1 MGQTKRESTAP
12 IEEQTSRKR
21 RRTIAPSDENVPRPF
36 EIKGV
41 PNTNDAKNV
50 RVVARI
56 RPLSKREED
65 QQMVLKAKGA
75 SIVMDN
81 GDDRKF
87 DYDAVFG
94 PTSTQWDV
102 YHQSGARDA
111 VCGDILQ
118 GFNCTILAYGQTGSG
133 KTCKHSILRESGDV
147 TRSLLTHNLASMYQL
162 QWGLRPPVVLRAA
175 TMPL

>member
-1 MGQTKRESTAP
+1 MGQTKRESMAP
-12 IEEQTSRKR
+12 NEEPISRKR
-21 RRTIAPSDENVPRPF
+21 RRTIVPSDEIRPHGF
-36 EIKGV
+36 EIKGS
-41 PNTNDAKNV
+41 NNDTKNV

-56 RPLSKREED
+56 RPLSRKEQD
-65 QQMVLKAKGA
+65 QKMVLKAKDA
-75 SIVMDN
+75 SIVLDN

-133 KTCKHSILRESGDV
+133 KTCK
-147 TRSLLTHNLASMYQL
+147 
-162 QWGLRPPVVLRAA
+162 WGIF
-175 TMPL
+175 

>member
-1 MGQTKRESTAP
+1 MGRTKRESTAP
-12 IEEQTSRKR
+12 NEEPTSRKR
-21 RRTIAPSDENVPRPF
+21 RRTIAPSDSSSGDAPVF
-36 EIKGV
+36 EIEGS
-41 PNTNDAKNV
+41 NNNNDAKNV

-56 RPLSKREED
+56 RPLSRKEQD
-65 QQMVLKAKGA
+65 QKMVLKAKDA

-81 GDDRKF
+81 GADRTF

-94 PTSTQWDV
+94 PNSTQWDV

-133 KTCKHSILRESGDV
+133 KTFTMG
-147 TRSLLTHNLASMYQL
+147 TASS
-162 QWGLRPPVVLRAA
+162 
-175 TMPL
+175 

>member
-21 RRTIAPSDENVPRPF
+21 RRTIAPNDENAPTGFV
-36 EIKGV
+36 IKGASR
-41 PNTNDAKNV
+41 NRDDAKNV

-56 RPLSKREED
+56 RPLSRKEQD
-65 QQMVLKAKGA
+65 QKEVLKAKDA
-75 SIVMDN
+75 SIVLDN
-81 GDDRKF
+81 GDYRKF
-87 DYDAVFG
+87 EYDAVFG
-94 PTSTQWDV
+94 PTSSQWDV

-133 KTCKHSILRESGDV
+133 KTCKFHYLRYSCWNE
-147 TRSLLTHNLASMYQL
+147 
-162 QWGLRPPVVLRAA
+162 
-175 TMPL
+175 